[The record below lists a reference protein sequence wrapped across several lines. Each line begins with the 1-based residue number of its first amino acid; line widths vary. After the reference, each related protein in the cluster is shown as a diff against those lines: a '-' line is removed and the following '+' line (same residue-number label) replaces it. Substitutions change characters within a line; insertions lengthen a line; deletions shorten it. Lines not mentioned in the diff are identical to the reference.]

1 MKIEYL
7 YPELGNLFGDSA
19 NIKYLRACLP
29 DAEIVMT
36 HLGDEPAFVSGTDL
50 TYCGSMTERGQ
61 LKALEALRP
70 YRDALAETIERG
82 GRFIMTGNSFEL
94 LGDSIENG
102 GEKTVGLGILPM
114 RAVVDVAHRKN
125 SLLLGEADGVTLT
138 GFTSRFSDVY
148 PEPGLDGFMKLER
161 GIGVNPGAGAEGVRR
176 GNFIGTYMLGPLL
189 ALNPDWTR
197 VLLRAMGSD
206 AEPAY
211 AEAAGEAYRVRL
223 AEFRDMKRKLD

>member
-1 MKIEYL
+1 MRIEYL

-36 HLGDEPAFVSGTDL
+36 HLGDEPAFVTGADL

-61 LKALEALRP
+61 LRALDALRP
-70 YRDALAETIERG
+70 YSDALAAAIERG
-82 GRFIMTGNSFEL
+82 DRFIMTGNSFEL
-94 LGDSIENG
+94 LGASIENG
-102 GEKTVGLGILPM
+102 KEKTVGLGILPM
-114 RAVVDVAHRKN
+114 RAVADMAHRKN

-148 PEPGLDGFMKLER
+148 PEAGLDGFMKLER
-161 GIGVNPGAGAEGVRR
+161 GIGINPGAGFEGVRR
-176 GNFIGTYMLGPLL
+176 GNFIGTYMLGPML

-206 AEPAY
+206 AEPAF
-211 AEAAGEAYRVRL
+211 ADAADEAYRVRL
-223 AEFRDMKRKLD
+223 AEFRDPKRKLD